1 MLLAFKLSDI
11 VTVPFGWLL
20 NLLYELTANYGV
32 AMILFAILV
41 KLILLPMTAKGKKS
55 MMKMSRLT
63 PQIQALQKKYADD
76 QTKQQQAVQELYK
89 REGVSTCGGC
99 IWSFIP
105 LLILFPLYT
114 VIRQP
119 VTYMLGESAENAEL
133 IVNAIQSAAAD
144 LFSANK
150 YYAQITAARHI
161 PEFISEIKA
170 VLPEISQDT
179 LAGVNFNFLGIDLGM
194 IPTFNVFNWEKYD
207 WPTIG
212 LFLIPLLS
220 AGSQVLSMLISQ
232 KLNNSV
238 VTNEKGVQDE
248 EAVKNSQQAQ
258 SNKMMMWMMPIMSLW
273 IGFTVPCALSLYWL
287 ISGVVSIIADSLL
300 TVHYRKIYDAEDAER
315 LKIAMAEEA
324 AEEEKERQRAERR
337 AAHPDGITANTSKK
351 KIQKQ
356 QQQAEEAAKAAAAKE
371 YAARKGIPA
380 EEEISDEKKPMS
392 GIADRPYCKGRN
404 YDPNR
409 YGTNTTEE

>member
-119 VTYMLGESAENAEL
+119 VTYMLGETAENAEL

-212 LFLIPLLS
+212 LFLVPLLS

>member
-380 EEEISDEKKPMS
+380 VEEISDEKKPMS

>member
-119 VTYMLGESAENAEL
+119 VTYMLGETAENAEL

-258 SNKMMMWMMPIMSLW
+258 SNKMMMWMMPVMSLW

>member
-20 NLLYELTANYGV
+20 NLLYEWTANYGV
-32 AMILFAILV
+32 AIILFAVLV
-41 KLILLPMTAKGKKS
+41 KLILLPMTAKGKKG

-63 PQIQALQKKYADD
+63 PQVQAIQKKYADD

-89 REGVSTCGGC
+89 REGVSTCSGC
-99 IWSFIP
+99 LWSFIP

-119 VTYMLGESAENAEL
+119 ITYMLGETVENAQL
-133 IVNAIQSAAAD
+133 IITAIQGAAAD
-144 LFSANK
+144 LFSGNRF
-150 YYAQITAARHI
+150 YDQITAARHI
-161 PEFISEIKA
+161 PEFVSEIQA
-170 VLPEISQDT
+170 VLPAVSQDT
-179 LAGVNFNFLGIDLGM
+179 LAGVNFNFLGIDLGL
-194 IPTFNVFNWEKYD
+194 IPTFNIFSWEKYD

-220 AGSQVLSMLISQ
+220 SGSQILSMLISQ

-238 VTNEKGVQDE
+238 VTNDKGVQDE
-248 EAVKNSQQAQ
+248 DAIKNSQQAQ

-287 ISGVVSIIADSLL
+287 ISGIVSVIADSIL
-300 TVHYRKIYDAEDAER
+300 TIHYRKIYDAEDAVR
-315 LKIAMAEEA
+315 LKAAMAEEA

-337 AAHPDGITANTSKK
+337 AANPNGITDNTSKK
-351 KIQKQ
+351 KIQKK
-356 QQQAEEAAKAAAAKE
+356 QQQAEEAARAAAAKE

-380 EEEISDEKKPMS
+380 EPETSSEKKPMS

>member
-1 MLLAFKLSDI
+1 MR
-11 VTVPFGWLL
+11 
-20 NLLYELTANYGV
+20 
-32 AMILFAILV
+32 FAILV

-150 YYAQITAARHI
+150 FYAQITAARHI

-351 KIQKQ
+351 KLQKQ
-356 QQQAEEAAKAAAAKE
+356 LRDEEAAAKAAAARE
-371 YAARKGIPA
+371 YAARKGITLEEA
-380 EEEISDEKKPMS
+380 EKESCMS
-392 GIADRPYCKGRN
+392 GIPSRPFCKGRN

-409 YGTNTTEE
+409 YNSTEE